1 MMDIIVIGAGPA
13 GLIAALRAADLGAR
27 TVLVTRAEF
36 GGMAA
41 NDGPVPVRTLA
52 HAARLIREARQLS
65 QYGIGVSEPVLDYPR
80 LLARVRE
87 VVDDVRTHSSL
98 RAQIDSLGVTVY
110 EHTGIARFA
119 GGHTIETE
127 GGLRLQAEKIIL
139 CAGGLS
145 RQLSVPGFELT
156 HTHSDAWGLTSVPPS
171 MLVIGAGATGVQV
184 ASIFNA
190 FGSRIQLF
198 QTGPRILPSED
209 EDVSA
214 AVAAAFRE
222 SGMVVHEN
230 IGAIQSF
237 EKTPAGVRMIFSGNG
252 DYDSAEAALAVV
264 AVGWVADTAGLS
276 LAKAGVETDHRGFVK
291 VDEYLRTSTPHV
303 FAAGDVTGHLMLVP
317 QAIQEGFVAATNAV
331 RGPTMTMGDPVSPIG
346 SFTDPEYA
354 QVGLTE
360 AKARQ
365 THDVVTAVVRFD
377 STTRTIIDGRKVGF
391 CKLIVDRK
399 TCRILG
405 CHVVGERAVEITQV
419 AAIAIAARMR
429 VDDLARIPLS
439 FPTYAGI
446 LARVAASAARELNL
460 KVSWQAHQAE
470 SIWLGSEETK
480 RGERQQ
486 P

>member
-1 MMDIIVIGAGPA
+1 MIDVIAIGAGPA
-13 GLIAALRAADLGAR
+13 GVVAAIRAADLGAR
-27 TVLVTRAEF
+27 TALVTRAEF

-52 HAARLIREARQLS
+52 QAARLIREARQLS
-65 QYGIGVSEPVLDYPR
+65 QYGIEVSEPLLDYSR

-87 VVDDVRTHSSL
+87 VVTDVRVHSSL
-98 RAQIDSLGVTVY
+98 RPQIDSLGVTVH
-110 EHTGIARFA
+110 EHAGVVRFVDEQ
-119 GGHTIETE
+119 TIESE
-127 GGLRLQAEKIIL
+127 GGLRLQAEKIIV
-139 CAGGLS
+139 CTGGMS

-156 HTHSDAWGLTSVPPS
+156 KTHSDAWGLTSIPPS

-222 SGMVVHEN
+222 AVIVVHEN

-237 EKTPAGVRMIFSGNG
+237 EKTPAGVRMIFSKYGEC
-252 DYDSAEAALAVV
+252 DSAEAALAVV

-317 QAIQEGFVAATNAV
+317 QAMQEGFVAATNAV
-331 RGPTMTMGDPVSPIG
+331 RGPTMSMEHPVTPIG

-365 THDVVTAVVRFD
+365 AHDVVVAVVRFD
-377 STTRTIIDGRKVGF
+377 STRSLTG
-391 CKLIVDRK
+391 
-399 TCRILG
+399 
-405 CHVVGERAVEITQV
+405 
-419 AAIAIAARMR
+419 
-429 VDDLARIPLS
+429 
-439 FPTYAGI
+439 
-446 LARVAASAARELNL
+446 ASWDSAN
-460 KVSWQAHQAE
+460 
-470 SIWLGSEETK
+470 
-480 RGERQQ
+480 
-486 P
+486 

>member
-1 MMDIIVIGAGPA
+1 MADIIVIGAGPA
-13 GLIAALRAADLGAR
+13 GVLAALRAADLGAR
-27 TVLVTRAEF
+27 TMLVTRGEF

-52 HAARLIREARQLS
+52 HAARLIREARQLG
-65 QYGIGVSEPVLDYPR
+65 QYGIGVSEPVLDYSR

-87 VVDDVRTHSSL
+87 VVKDARAHSSF
-98 RAQIDSLGVTVY
+98 RQQIDSLGAIVH
-110 EHTGIARFA
+110 EHAGLARFA
-119 GGHTIETE
+119 DEHTIETE
-127 GGLRLQAEKIIL
+127 SGLRLQAEKIII
-139 CAGGLS
+139 CTGGVS
-145 RQLSVPGFELT
+145 RRLPVPGCELAS
-156 HTHSDAWGLTSVPPS
+156 THSDAWHLTSVPPS

-190 FGSRIQLF
+190 YGSRIQLF

-209 EDVSA
+209 EDISA
-214 AVAAAFRE
+214 AVSAAFRE
-222 SGMVVHEN
+222 SGIVVHEN
-230 IGAIQSF
+230 FGTIESF
-237 EKTPAGVRMIFSGNG
+237 EKTPTGVRMIFSKNG
-252 DYDSAEAALAVV
+252 RRDSGEAALAVV

-276 LAKAGVETDHRGFVK
+276 VATAGVETDHRGFVK
-291 VDEYLRTSTPHV
+291 VDEYLRTSTRHI
-303 FAAGDVTGHLMLVP
+303 FAAGDVTGRQMLVP

-331 RGPTMTMGDPVSPIG
+331 RGPSITTGDPVSPIG

-360 AKARQ
+360 AKARGK
-365 THDVVTAVVRFD
+365 HDVVTALIRFD

-391 CKLIVDRK
+391 CKLIVDRT

-405 CHVVGERAVEITQV
+405 CHVVGERAVEIAQV
-419 AAIAIAARMR
+419 AAIAIAAKMR

-460 KVSWQAHQAE
+460 KVAWQAH
-470 SIWLGSEETK
+470 
-480 RGERQQ
+480 
-486 P
+486 